1 MAAAVCVGIKL
12 TQKDTLSGIS
22 SWSVAPM
29 IFFVL
34 PCLVDRFLAAH
45 WFGVEALPRHV
56 INVDISQKVGTS
68 QDIGH
73 LKDWIYVIYVVS
85 RVNFVLKKHIVYPCP
100 THESFHR
107 RHGLDPWRLTW
118 NIIMEVWKIVFFSNW
133 VIYMFH
139 VHLPGCMPVN
149 LWVLFI
155 FCRVIWHTKG
165 NQFLSPVVP

>member
-1 MAAAVCVGIKL
+1 
-12 TQKDTLSGIS
+12 
-22 SWSVAPM
+22 M

-68 QDIGH
+68 R
-73 LKDWIYVIYVVS
+73 IYVIYVVS

-118 NIIMEVWKIVFFSNW
+118 KHNHGGLEDRFSFLIGW
-133 VIYMFH
+133 FICSM
-139 VHLPGCMPVN
+139 
-149 LWVLFI
+149 FI
-155 FCRVIWHTKG
+155 FQGVCPWICECCLFFVGSFDTPKETNFCHQLYPSSNLFHSTIGIRSTFFKYQQTPPDYGDLRIR
-165 NQFLSPVVP
+165 S